1 FEEDTNIQQ
10 TFSERITART
20 KSAMPNALRAESAFK
35 DFRPSQFTKRE
46 LEPRRYLAPGENL
59 ATALTGIV
67 KNGVDRIRSETNRQG
82 LRVEMTANFKSL
94 LNKPAG
100 EPRTQPID
108 LPAVLS
114 ILSTKLPA
122 APTLNDDP
130 ALTACAAT
138 LEVQNR
144 LDEIEGTKS
153 TPSHKKD
160 TNSD

>member
-1 FEEDTNIQQ
+1 MARGTSQTNKTGASVRDALLKTASNIPSASAIVDQSFEEDTNIQQ

-82 LRVEMTANFKSL
+82 L
-94 LNKPAG
+94 
-100 EPRTQPID
+100 
-108 LPAVLS
+108 
-114 ILSTKLPA
+114 
-122 APTLNDDP
+122 
-130 ALTACAAT
+130 
-138 LEVQNR
+138 
-144 LDEIEGTKS
+144 
-153 TPSHKKD
+153 
-160 TNSD
+160 